1 MSIEPTSRMVYV
13 KFSKEGIHKYPVALT
28 DPALATGDEYDVSY
42 LGYPHRHMFHFKV
55 WISVEHN
62 DRDVEFI
69 QAKRYLEKLYSDKV
83 LQLDYRSCE
92 MIAEDLYEKI
102 SAKWPNRD
110 VWIDVSE
117 DDENGALM
125 KWEHSR

>member
-1 MSIEPTSRMVYV
+1 MTTPTSRMVYV
-13 KFSKEGIHKYPVALT
+13 RFQKEGIHKYPIALT

-62 DRDVEFI
+62 DRELEFI
-69 QAKRYLEKLYSDKV
+69 QVKRYLEKLYSDKV

-102 SAKWPNRD
+102 SSKWPNRD

-117 DDENGALM
+117 DDENGAFM
-125 KWEHSR
+125 KWDRSR